1 MKKVMIFYA
10 AYGGGHL
17 SAARSIK
24 ENLETNYNDVDVKLV
39 DCMEY
44 VNKVVNKVTTKAYS
58 EMAKKA
64 PQTWGKVYW
73 KSQTGPLAHIST
85 TSNKVL
91 SIKLNTLLKDFGP
104 DIIISTHPFGTQM
117 CAYLKKLGKL
127 DAKIATVMTDY
138 APHDQWLVLN
148 KYVDYYF
155 VSHDEMK
162 RKLHEK
168 GISNEKIYATGI
180 PLSQKFLLKYDK
192 TEILQRISLS
202 PDKKTVLFFGG
213 GEYGLGKSKTLKIFK
228 TFVENNNIQIV
239 AISGKNPKM
248 KEDFQ
253 CLVDELDKKDS
264 VKVLEYTD
272 KVPELMSI
280 SDLVVTKPGGLTTTE
295 SLASGLPIV
304 VINPIPGQE
313 EENAAYLE
321 NNKVA
326 IWIKNNDDIEQI
338 LNDLF
343 SNPSKMQE
351 MKIRARLL
359 AKKNSTKDI
368 CKIILNRF
376 CLKTGSFLYFII
388 LFFLLK
394 LLLK

>member
-24 ENLETNYNDVDVKLV
+24 ENIETNYTNVEVKLV

-44 VNKVVNKVTTKAYS
+44 VNKYVNKVTTKAYS

-64 PQTWGKVYW
+64 PRTWGKVYW

-91 SIKLNTLLKDFGP
+91 SIKLNKLLQEFQP

-117 CAYLKKLGKL
+117 CAFLKKLGKL

-138 APHDQWLVLN
+138 APHDQWLVMN
-148 KYVDYYF
+148 HYVDYYF
-155 VSHDEMK
+155 VSHDGMK
-162 RKLHEK
+162 KQLQEK
-168 GISNEKIYATGI
+168 GIPKEKIFATGI
-180 PLSQKFLLKYDK
+180 PLSNKFLLKYDK
-192 TEILQRISLS
+192 SQILQNFGLS

-213 GEYGLGKSKTLKIFK
+213 GEFGLGKTQTFKIFK
-228 TFVENNNIQIV
+228 SFVECPENIQIV

-248 KEDFQ
+248 KESFEN
-253 CLVDELDKKDS
+253 LVEELGKQDH
-264 VKVLEYTD
+264 VKILEYTD

-313 EENAAYLE
+313 EENATYLTE
-321 NNKVA
+321 NKVA
-326 IWIKNNDDIEQI
+326 IWIKKDDDIEQI
-338 LNDLF
+338 LNNLF
-343 SNPSKMQE
+343 SNPDKMQE
-351 MKIRARLL
+351 MKIRARLI

-368 CKIILNRF
+368 CK
-376 CLKTGSFLYFII
+376 
-388 LFFLLK
+388 
-394 LLLK
+394 LLLQSF

>member
-24 ENLETNYNDVDVKLV
+24 ENIETNYTNIEVRLV

-44 VNKVVNKVTTKAYS
+44 VNKYVNKVTTKAYS

-64 PQTWGKVYW
+64 PRAWGKVYW
-73 KSQTGPLAHIST
+73 KSQKGPLAHIST

-91 SIKLNTLLKDFGP
+91 SIKLNKLLQDFEP

-117 CAYLKKLGKL
+117 CAFLKKLGKL
-127 DAKIATVMTDY
+127 NAKIATVMTDY
-138 APHDQWLVLN
+138 APHDQWLVMN
-148 KYVDYYF
+148 HYVDYYF
-155 VSHDEMK
+155 VSHNGMK
-162 RKLHEK
+162 KKLHEK
-168 GISNEKIYATGI
+168 GILNEKIFATGI
-180 PLSQKFLLKYDK
+180 PLSNKFLLKYDK
-192 TEILQRISLS
+192 TQILESFGLS
-202 PDKKTVLFFGG
+202 PDRKTVLFFGG
-213 GEYGLGKSKTLKIFK
+213 GEFGLGKTQTFKIFK
-228 TFVENNNIQIV
+228 SFVECPENIQIV

-248 KEDFQ
+248 KENFEN
-253 CLVDELDKKDS
+253 LVTELDKKDQ
-264 VKVLEYTD
+264 VKILEYTN
-272 KVPELMSI
+272 KIPELMSI

-313 EENAAYLE
+313 EENAAYLAE
-321 NNKVA
+321 NKVA
-326 IWIKNNDDIEQI
+326 VWIKKDDDIEQI

-343 SNPSKMQE
+343 SNPDKMQE
-351 MKIRARLL
+351 MKIRARLI

-368 CKIILNRF
+368 CKI
-376 CLKTGSFLYFII
+376 
-388 LFFLLK
+388 LLQ
-394 LLLK
+394 

>member
-1 MKKVMIFYA
+1 MKKVIIFYA

-24 ENLETNYNDVDVKLV
+24 ENIESSYPDIQVELI

-44 VNKVVNKVTTKAYS
+44 ANKIVNKVTTKAYS

-64 PQTWGKVYW
+64 PHTWGRLYW
-73 KSQTGPLAHIST
+73 KSQKGPLAHIST
-85 TSNKVL
+85 VSNKAL
-91 SIKLNTLLKDFGP
+91 SIKLNKLLKEHKP
-104 DIIISTHPFGTQM
+104 DIIISTHPFATQM

-138 APHDQWLVLN
+138 APHDQWLVFN
-148 KYVDYYF
+148 QYVDYYF
-155 VSHDEMK
+155 VSHNGMK
-162 RKLHEK
+162 KELHEK
-168 GISNEKIYATGI
+168 GIPNEKIFATGI
-180 PLSQKFLLKYDK
+180 PLSNKFLLRYNKSQ
-192 TEILQRISLS
+192 ILQNFGLS
-202 PDKKTVLFFGG
+202 PDRKTVLFFGG
-213 GEYGLGKSKTLKIFK
+213 GAFGLGKTQVYKIFK
-228 TFVENNNIQIV
+228 SFLERHEKIQIV

-248 KEDFQ
+248 KENFEN
-253 CLVDELDKKDS
+253 LVEEFHKEDN
-264 VKVLEYTD
+264 VKILEYTD

-313 EENAAYLE
+313 EENATYLE
-321 NNKVA
+321 ENKVA
-326 IWIKNNDDIEQI
+326 IWIKKDDDIEKI

-343 SNPSKMQE
+343 SSPDKMQE

-368 CKIILNRF
+368 CKI
-376 CLKTGSFLYFII
+376 
-388 LFFLLK
+388 LFN
-394 LLLK
+394 

>member
-1 MKKVMIFYA
+1 MEKVIVFYA
-10 AYGGGHL
+10 SYGGGHL

-24 ENLETNYNDVDVKLV
+24 ENIETNYKNVEVKLI

-64 PQTWGKVYW
+64 PRTWGKVYW
-73 KSQTGPLAHIST
+73 DSQKGPLAHIST
-85 TSNKVL
+85 ASNKVL
-91 SIKLNTLLKDFGP
+91 SLKLNKLLKDFEP
-104 DIIISTHPFGTQM
+104 DLIISTHPFATQM

-148 KYVDYYF
+148 EYVDYYF
-155 VSHDEMK
+155 VSHEGMK
-162 RKLHEK
+162 IKLHEK
-168 GISNEKIYATGI
+168 GIPNEKIFATGI
-180 PLSQKFLLKYDK
+180 PLSNKFLLKYDK
-192 TEILQRISLS
+192 SKILESFGLS

-213 GEYGLGKSKTLKIFK
+213 GEFGLGKTHTYKIFK
-228 TFVENNNIQIV
+228 SFVENSNNIQIV
-239 AISGKNPKM
+239 AISGKNQKM
-248 KEDFQ
+248 KENFES
-253 CLVDELDKKDS
+253 LVEDLDKKDS
-264 VKVLEYTD
+264 VKILEYTNQ
-272 KVPELMSI
+272 VPELMSI

-313 EENAAYLE
+313 EENATYLE

-326 IWIKNNDDIEQI
+326 IWIRKNDNVEQI

-343 SNPSKMQE
+343 SNPSKMRE

-359 AKKNSTKDI
+359 SKKNSTKDI
-368 CKIILNRF
+368 CKI
-376 CLKTGSFLYFII
+376 
-388 LFFLLK
+388 LLDN
-394 LLLK
+394 

>member
-1 MKKVMIFYA
+1 MKKVIVFYA

-24 ENLETNYNDVDVKLV
+24 ENIETNYSDIEVKLV

-44 VNKVVNKVTTKAYS
+44 VNKVVNKVTTKAYA

-64 PQTWGKVYW
+64 PRTWGKVYW
-73 KSQTGPLAHIST
+73 KSQKGPLAQIST
-85 TSNKVL
+85 ASNKVL
-91 SIKLNTLLKDFGP
+91 SIKLNKLLQDFTP
-104 DIIISTHPFGTQM
+104 DIIISTHPFATQM

-127 DAKIATVMTDY
+127 NAKIATVMTDY

-148 KYVDYYF
+148 TYVDYYF
-155 VSHDEMK
+155 VSHDGMK
-162 RKLHEK
+162 KQLHEK
-168 GISNEKIYATGI
+168 GIANEKIFATGI
-180 PLSQKFLLKYDK
+180 PLSNKFLLKYDK
-192 TEILQRISLS
+192 AKTLELFGLA

-213 GEYGLGKSKTLKIFK
+213 GEFGLGKTQTFKIFK
-228 TFVENNNIQIV
+228 TFVESNSNLQIV

-248 KEDFQ
+248 KENFQ
-253 CLVDELDKKDS
+253 NLVDELGKQDN
-264 VKVLEYTD
+264 VKILEYTD

-313 EENAAYLE
+313 EENATYLE
-321 NNKVA
+321 DNKVA
-326 IWIKNNDDIEQI
+326 IWIKKDDNVEQI
-338 LNDLF
+338 LSDLF
-343 SNPSKMQE
+343 SNPDKMQE
-351 MKIRARLL
+351 MKIRARLI

-368 CKIILNRF
+368 CKI
-376 CLKTGSFLYFII
+376 
-388 LFFLLK
+388 LLG
-394 LLLK
+394 